1 MPINVS
7 VGMKRIFKEIVPAID
22 SSFIVKQ
29 EMTTQFANSFHF
41 HDGYELTWII
51 HGRGKFYGGNQV
63 MNFADGDVYFF
74 GPQFPHYFV
83 HEKTTLEAEPLAH
96 SIAVQFKPDFL
107 GKELFEKPDFIEIKK
122 LLRIVESSGL
132 KILSPNRVSDKLF
145 QELSQPG
152 VKRVLLLLELLDR
165 LASLPNKE
173 IEVITLHYYDNTD
186 SHKVFSKLNAVY
198 RYVLENFKEDVNTKK
213 AASLAFLNEA
223 AFCRY
228 FKRQTRKT
236 FSQFV
241 NQVRIT
247 HATGLLLDKN
257 KSIAD
262 VCYECGFNNLSYFN
276 RQFREI
282 TNKSPLEY
290 RKVHDR
296 P

>member
-1 MPINVS
+1 
-7 VGMKRIFKEIVPAID
+7 MKKIFKEIIPDIH
-22 SSFIVKQ
+22 SSFIIKQ
-29 EMTTQFANSFHF
+29 EMTTQFANTFHF
-41 HDGYELTWII
+41 HDGYEVTWII

-63 MNFADGDVYFF
+63 MNYEEGDTFFF
-74 GPQFPHYFV
+74 GPRFPHYFV
-83 HEKTTLEAEPLAH
+83 NEKTTSEEEPVAH
-96 SIAVQFKPDFL
+96 SIAIQFRPDFL
-107 GKELFEKPDFIEIKK
+107 GKELFEKPDFTEIKK

-132 KILSPNRVSDKLF
+132 KMRSPRKATARLF
-145 QELSQPG
+145 QELAQPG
-152 VKRVLLLLELLDR
+152 VKRILILLEILDR
-165 LASLPNKE
+165 LASLPNTE
-173 IEVITLHYYDNTD
+173 IEVITLHYYDNSD
-186 SHKVFSKLNAVY
+186 SHKAFSKLDAVY
-198 RYVLENFKEDVNTKK
+198 RYVLENFQEDVNSKK

-241 NQVRIT
+241 NEVRIT
-247 HATGLLLDKN
+247 HATALLPDNN

-282 TNKSPLEY
+282 TNKSPFEY

-296 P
+296 PNG

>member
-1 MPINVS
+1 
-7 VGMKRIFKEIVPAID
+7 MKKVFKEILPTVD
-22 SSFIVKQ
+22 SSFIVEQ
-29 EMTTQFANSFHF
+29 EMTTQFANPFHF
-41 HDGYELTWII
+41 HDGYELTFII
-51 HGRGKFYGGNQV
+51 RGRGKFYGGNQV
-63 MNFADGDVYFF
+63 MNFAEGDVYFF

-83 HEKTTLEAEPLAH
+83 NEKTSLDEEPPAH
-96 SIAVQFKPDFL
+96 SIAIQFKPDFL
-107 GKELFEKPDFIEIKK
+107 GKELFEKPDFSEIKK

-132 KILSPNRVSDKLF
+132 KILTPRRVTEKLF
-145 QELSQPG
+145 QELSEPG
-152 VKRVLLLLELLDR
+152 MNRVVLLLQLLDR
-165 LASLPNKE
+165 LASLPNKD

-186 SHKVFSKLNAVY
+186 SHKAFSKLDAVY
-198 RYVLENFKEDVNTKK
+198 RYVLENFKEDVNSKT

-228 FKRQTRKT
+228 FKRQARKT

-247 HATGLLLDKN
+247 HAAGLLSDKN

-282 TNKSPLEY
+282 TNKTPLEY

-296 P
+296 L